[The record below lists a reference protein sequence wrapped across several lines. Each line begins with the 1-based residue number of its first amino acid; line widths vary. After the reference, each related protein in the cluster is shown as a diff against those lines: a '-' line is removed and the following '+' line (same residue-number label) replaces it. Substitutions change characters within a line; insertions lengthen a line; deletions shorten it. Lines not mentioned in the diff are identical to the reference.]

1 MHCKFL
7 EHGIAISYDQ
17 VVKPCC
23 VWKYDSSWAVQN
35 QLGLI
40 NLDTWHQS
48 DQIIKIKNQLAQ
60 DSWPSS
66 CKSCHSIEKT
76 GRGDSVRLNGARSYA
91 KYSGKDITLEIRPGA
106 VCNFACQTCWPEA
119 STRVAQFQHQAG
131 IIDIKDVNSQSISNF
146 DFLLPFAN
154 RIRNVVLLGGEPF
167 YDKNCLKFLDWA
179 VEHLS
184 ANITMFT
191 NGSMIRW
198 EWIKNYQHPVTV
210 VFSIDAV
217 GKPAEYIRYGTEW
230 NTVYQNFQEI
240 QKYSHVQL
248 RVNITTSAYNYIY
261 VEDVIDLLLAR
272 WPSVVSFGVPSDA
285 YLGTQVVPDQYR
297 AEIVASLSRS
307 IEKTKS
313 APIEIGQQ
321 QNAVNALQSIVDA
334 LETSNYDH
342 VLHQKFK
349 KFVEDMDRVKK
360 INIQDYC
367 KFTTDML
374 AQ

>member
-1 MHCKFL
+1 
-7 EHGIAISYDQ
+7 
-17 VVKPCC
+17 
-23 VWKYDSSWAVQN
+23 
-35 QLGLI
+35 
-40 NLDTWHQS
+40 
-48 DQIIKIKNQLAQ
+48 
-60 DSWPSS
+60 
-66 CKSCHSIEKT
+66 
-76 GRGDSVRLNGARSYA
+76 
-91 KYSGKDITLEIRPGA
+91 
-106 VCNFACQTCWPEA
+106 
-119 STRVAQFQHQAG
+119 
-131 IIDIKDVNSQSISNF
+131 
-146 DFLLPFAN
+146 
-154 RIRNVVLLGGEPF
+154 
-167 YDKNCLKFLDWA
+167 
-179 VEHLS
+179 
-184 ANITMFT
+184 
-191 NGSMIRW
+191 
-198 EWIKNYQHPVTV
+198 

-230 NTVYQNFQEI
+230 DTVYHNFQEI